1 MTIYTKKGDAGTT
14 SLVGGVRVEKSE
26 LRVDSYGTID
36 ELNAAVSFACKSVQ
50 DHDNAILLETI
61 QHQLF
66 YLSAEVASIDS
77 NAVKKNQIIIELKD
91 INNMEQAIDRC
102 MAQLPP
108 ITSFVLP
115 GTYEVGSRLHIARTI
130 ARRAERRL
138 VALAKESEL
147 RPILLKYMNRL
158 SDLFYALARF
168 EDQLCYTNNV
178 IEQVVEQYSKAMST
192 QNPSIK
198 EQAVETDISTLDFVR
213 IHTIMKQ
220 AVDKSI
226 ELKVPVTISLVDEH
240 TNLIM
245 TYRMPEALLISTE
258 LAPKKAYTSVALKCA
273 THQISS
279 QVQPGQELYQLETS
293 CQGKIVTFGGGL
305 PLYYQHKII
314 GAIGISGGSVQQ
326 DIQIA
331 KAAINNLDLE
341 EK

>member
-1 MTIYTKKGDAGTT
+1 MSIYTKKGDAGTT
-14 SLVGGVRVEKSE
+14 SLVGGVRVEKSD
-26 LRVDSYGTID
+26 LRVDCYGTID
-36 ELNAAVSFACKSVQ
+36 ELNAAVSFACKLVQ
-50 DHDNAILLETI
+50 DQDNAILLEAI

-66 YLSAEVASIDS
+66 YLSAEVASIDGS
-77 NAVKKNQIIIELKD
+77 HFKQNQIIIELKD
-91 INNMEQAIDRC
+91 IGNIEQAIDRC
-102 MAQLPP
+102 MSQLPA

-115 GTYEVGSRLHIARTI
+115 GTYEIGSRLHIARTI
-130 ARRAERRL
+130 TRRAERRL
-138 VALAKESEL
+138 VTLAKESQL

-178 IEQVVEQYSKAMST
+178 IEQVVEQYNQAIST
-192 QNPSIK
+192 QKQCSK
-198 EQAVETDISTLDFVR
+198 EQAVETDVSTLDFVR
-213 IHTIMKQ
+213 IHIIMQQ
-220 AVDKSI
+220 AVAKAI
-226 ELKVPVTISLVDEH
+226 ELKVPVTISLIDQH

-273 THQISS
+273 THQLSS
-279 QVQPGQELYQLETS
+279 IVQPGQDLYQLEAS

-305 PLYYQHKII
+305 PLYYQHNII

-331 KAAINNLDLE
+331 QAAINNLNLE